1 MKDRIDPF
9 RMTIYVTEVI
19 QSHRY
24 NETCSWTTRHLI
36 NLKCAFVILEGSCCT
51 VQQDP
56 SRMTGKT
63 ADSGKA
69 LLLPS
74 STTIILN
81 QRWPTQVEWKRH
93 RNNINV
99 VFEWG
104 QDHPD
109 QREKTDPNNTQEA
122 VNLSTEFFKIK
133 TWRREKSLKTL
144 VNFVGYPLG
153 AYLIFMVC
161 GESGSCDLFQC

>member
-19 QSHRY
+19 QSHRD
-24 NETCSWTTRHLI
+24 NETCSLTMKRLI
-36 NLKCAFVILEGSCCT
+36 NLKRAFVILAGSCLS

-56 SRMTGKT
+56 ARMTGKT

-81 QRWPTQVEWKRH
+81 QRRSTQVE
-93 RNNINV
+93 
-99 VFEWG
+99 
-104 QDHPD
+104 
-109 QREKTDPNNTQEA
+109 
-122 VNLSTEFFKIK
+122 
-133 TWRREKSLKTL
+133 
-144 VNFVGYPLG
+144 
-153 AYLIFMVC
+153 
-161 GESGSCDLFQC
+161 